1 MSRKS
6 EYNNYEVENVFEPI
20 SIDGKSW
27 AYRDPN
33 NTEKIEFDSRGD
45 DNYDGFMNTGSGNRD
60 SFAFTNP
67 LYKFSQGEVER
78 TARSL
83 GINTNI
89 DEPEEVEKILAKLN
103 GSFETKEDSDTEA
116 EVDPTPQPI
125 ELPSDPQNEQRV
137 ADAQADYDENFAN
150 GADPKAPTS
159 ATESYNKSFETA
171 KAAGQDWDI
180 GWYLRQRADDKKA
193 GVSRYTNMLT
203 DRNNLTMAEN
213 HNSMMNA
220 IEMANRLG
228 LKPSDYNDPKDTFD
242 YYADQIN
249 DFA

>member
-6 EYNNYEVENVFEPI
+6 EYNNYFPENDLEPI
-20 SIDGKSW
+20 TIDGKPW

-33 NTEKIEFDSRGD
+33 NTEKIARDSKGD
-45 DNYDGFMNTGSGNRD
+45 DNYYGFKGTGSGNQD
-60 SFAFTNP
+60 SYEFTNP
-67 LYKFSQGEVER
+67 LYKYGEGAVTREARAEGISNVEDPDEVER
-78 TARSL
+78 LLAR
-83 GINTNI
+83 
-89 DEPEEVEKILAKLN
+89 LN
-103 GSFETKEDSDTEA
+103 GTFETKEDSDTEA

-125 ELPSDPQNEQRV
+125 ELPSNPENEQRI

-150 GADPKAPTS
+150 GADPRAATS

-193 GVSRYTNMLT
+193 GVSRFTNMLT
-203 DRNNLTMAEN
+203 DRNNLTMAES

-249 DFA
+249 DFT

>member
-1 MSRKS
+1 MSRTS
-6 EYNNYEVENVFEPI
+6 EYNNTFPENDLEPI
-20 SIDGKSW
+20 TIDGKP
-27 AYRDPN
+27 YPFRDPN
-33 NTEKIEFDSRGD
+33 NYAKIERDSKGD
-45 DNYDGFMNTGSGNRD
+45 DNYYGFKGTGSGNQD
-60 SFAFTNP
+60 SKDLFNP
-67 LYKFSQGEVER
+67 LYKYGEGAVTRE
-78 TARSL
+78 ARAA
-83 GINTNI
+83 GIGNVNRK
-89 DEPEEVEKILAKLN
+89 EEVEEILARLN
-103 GSFETKEDSDTEA
+103 GTFETKEDSDTEA

-125 ELPSDPQNEQRV
+125 EPPSNPEREQRV

-150 GADPKAPTS
+150 GADPKAATS
-159 ATESYNKSFETA
+159 ATQSYTKSFETA

-193 GVSRYTNMLT
+193 GVNRYTNMLT